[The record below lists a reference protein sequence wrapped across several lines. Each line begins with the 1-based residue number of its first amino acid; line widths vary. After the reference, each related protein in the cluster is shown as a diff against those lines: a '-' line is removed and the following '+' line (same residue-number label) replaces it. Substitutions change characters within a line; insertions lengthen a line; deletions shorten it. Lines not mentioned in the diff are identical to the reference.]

1 MGVSL
6 IATTNMAGYSLAS
19 VLLLLSADDTFGYT
33 NVLGGNLQKC
43 SGDGMAL
50 TGFTRNGQCI
60 DRNDDAGSHHI
71 CIDMTSNT
79 GGNFCTVTGQPNW
92 CSSQMSCDGASGV
105 CPVEHWCVCQW
116 AFASYLQSAGSCDKI
131 QSIVCEATNMVAL
144 KAYQEQAASDPSIRA
159 ALDCLESR
167 CGG

>member
-60 DRNDDAGSHHI
+60 DRNDDAGSHHV
-71 CIDMTSNT
+71 CIDMSSNT
-79 GGNFCTVTGQPNW
+79 GGNFCSVTGQPDW
-92 CSSQMSCDGASGV
+92 CSSTMPCDGNSGKLCHV
-105 CPVEHWCVCQW
+105 DHWCVCQW
-116 AFASYLQSAGSCDKI
+116 AFASYLQRAGGCDKI
-131 QSIVCEATNMVAL
+131 KNIVCEATNSVAVT
-144 KAYQEQAASDPSIRA
+144 AYKEAAASDPKIR
-159 ALDCLESR
+159 
-167 CGG
+167 